1 MANTDFRAQSYDVWQ
16 RMAAGWDRDRQWMWE
31 GSRGVGEWMVEAL
44 DPQPGQTILELAA
57 GTGETGF
64 LAAARVGDDGK
75 LISTDFA
82 PKMVD
87 AARAESERLGLTNI
101 ELRQL
106 DAEDMD
112 LPDDSVDGVLCRWGY
127 MLMADPGAALR
138 ETRRV
143 LRVGGAVALSVFA
156 APERNPWASVPGR
169 ILVEVTGGPPPDPTA
184 PSILAMGDPN
194 RTRSLLDGAGFEVK
208 RTGEVPV
215 TWRFE
220 DFDGYWRFLNELA
233 GALSARIAAL
243 EDDERKAFR
252 EKLEEAVEPYR
263 TERGYELPGLTQNTL
278 AA

>member
-1 MANTDFRAQSYDVWQ
+1 
-16 RMAAGWDRDRQWMWE
+16 MWE

-87 AARAESERLGLTNI
+87 AARAETERLGLTNV

-127 MLMADPGAALR
+127 MLMADPEL
-138 ETRRV
+138 
-143 LRVGGAVALSVFA
+143 LSGRPDGCSAQA
-156 APERNPWASVPGR
+156 APSCCQSSPPPSGTPGR
-169 ILVEVTGGPPPDPTA
+169 AFPGA
-184 PSILAMGDPN
+184 PSS
-194 RTRSLLDGAGFEVK
+194 R
-208 RTGEVPV
+208 
-215 TWRFE
+215 
-220 DFDGYWRFLNELA
+220 
-233 GALSARIAAL
+233 
-243 EDDERKAFR
+243 
-252 EKLEEAVEPYR
+252 
-263 TERGYELPGLTQNTL
+263 
-278 AA
+278 